1 MLHQRGSAFHR
12 RFFNPLDTVFRRAG
26 GNRGIAHDLGGVGG
40 TLLGGR
46 VEREN
51 NRIAGF
57 QRNQGFENGGGSR
70 IGSRHDTTDDPD
82 RIGDFGN
89 AGYIVFADDAH
100 GFQIAQAAHNVFAG
114 KQVFGCFVFKYTA
127 SRFFDRV
134 HGEYTMFVQRSNGGF
149 GNDIINLL
157 LIQLAKLV
165 QRAQTLFNQTVDLG
179 CGGADDIV
187 G

>member
-1 MLHQRGSAFHR
+1 M
-12 RFFNPLDTVFRRAG
+12 
-26 GNRGIAHDLGGVGG
+26 
-40 TLLGGR
+40 
-46 VEREN
+46 EREN

-70 IGSRHDTTDDPD
+70 IGGRHDTADDLD

-100 GFQIAQAAHNVFAG
+100 GFQIAQAAHDVFAG
-114 KQVFGCFVFKYTA
+114 KQVFGRFIFKYTA
-127 SRFFDRV
+127 PRFFNRV
-134 HGEYTMFVQRSNGGF
+134 HGEYTMFVQRSDRGF

-179 CGGADDIV
+179 YGGADDIV